1 MEKVLFPVSGSY
13 NLNEELDASII
24 IPLYNSSEVVRDQI
38 LNWVDEDL
46 KYEIIYVDDKCP
58 QHSKKTI
65 YQTWNSLPNKHKFRV
80 KLICSLKNRGYGG
93 ANNLGAYFAQGKN
106 LIFLNSDTLVLD
118 DWLTPMLEVLQDPKV
133 GIVGNLQIKHGGE
146 WHGTIDSAGSEWHW
160 GSMNFLHIGR
170 HICHGKTIAAPMTLD
185 EAPADIL
192 KLAEREMVTG
202 CCFAIRKELY
212 KEIGGFNHNY
222 RIGYWEDSE
231 MSLAVRA
238 KGYKVMFQPNSVI
251 YHKLHHSESGGHK
264 FHEFNRHYFFNKWV
278 DSEVIDKFV
287 KAKRII
293 KTNKV
298 SNILVKRR
306 AANGDVLIA
315 TGILPSIKRKY
326 PDAKIYFCTDCP
338 QVLKN
343 NPYIDAVIPLSKT
356 YTSQFQQTFNLD
368 YAYERV
374 PFNNIAQAY
383 SEESNLEY
391 DCPFLYCE
399 PVDNLPK
406 NYVVLHAGK
415 TAWVGRDWENGKHFQ
430 KICEYIMK
438 LGFNIVWVGNE
449 NDGPK
454 IDGTTDFRGNTT
466 IHQLATIIK
475 DAKFFI
481 GIDSFPFHVAQ
492 TFKIPGICYFGS
504 IDPQTRIIN
513 KNMHALVAKNLSCLG
528 CHHRKLAPATVTN
541 VCETGTLA
549 CEKSVPFEDIVPLIE
564 NLMKE
569 NYVT

>member
-1 MEKVLFPVSGSY
+1 
-13 NLNEELDASII
+13 
-24 IPLYNSSEVVRDQI
+24 
-38 LNWVDEDL
+38 
-46 KYEIIYVDDKCP
+46 
-58 QHSKKTI
+58 
-65 YQTWNSLPNKHKFRV
+65 
-80 KLICSLKNRGYGG
+80 
-93 ANNLGAYFAQGKN
+93 
-106 LIFLNSDTLVLD
+106 
-118 DWLTPMLEVLQDPKV
+118 
-133 GIVGNLQIKHGGE
+133 
-146 WHGTIDSAGSEWHW
+146 
-160 GSMNFLHIGR
+160 
-170 HICHGKTIAAPMTLD
+170 
-185 EAPADIL
+185 
-192 KLAEREMVTG
+192 
-202 CCFAIRKELY
+202 
-212 KEIGGFNHNY
+212 
-222 RIGYWEDSE
+222 
-231 MSLAVRA
+231 
-238 KGYKVMFQPNSVI
+238 
-251 YHKLHHSESGGHK
+251 
-264 FHEFNRHYFFNKWV
+264 
-278 DSEVIDKFV
+278 
-287 KAKRII
+287 
-293 KTNKV
+293 
-298 SNILVKRR
+298 
-306 AANGDVLIA
+306 
-315 TGILPSIKRKY
+315 
-326 PDAKIYFCTDCP
+326 
-338 QVLKN
+338 
-343 NPYIDAVIPLSKT
+343 
-356 YTSQFQQTFNLD
+356 
-368 YAYERV
+368 
-374 PFNNIAQAY
+374 
-383 SEESNLEY
+383 
-391 DCPFLYCE
+391 
-399 PVDNLPK
+399 LPK